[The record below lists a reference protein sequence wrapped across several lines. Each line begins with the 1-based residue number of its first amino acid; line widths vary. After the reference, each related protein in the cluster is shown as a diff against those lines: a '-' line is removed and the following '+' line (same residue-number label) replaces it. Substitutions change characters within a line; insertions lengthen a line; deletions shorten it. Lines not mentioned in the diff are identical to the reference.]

1 MSIAFILRKIIT
13 FRLFINNLL
22 MTAKEFLTSLPEK
35 VPTNKIEGID
45 TLFHFDISGDGG
57 GQYSIK
63 VKDQNIEVQEGL
75 IGEAK
80 CEIKATN
87 QSFVSVL
94 KGELNPMMAVLM
106 GKIKISD
113 KEELI
118 KNAKVF
124 GLM

>member
-1 MSIAFILRKIIT
+1 
-13 FRLFINNLL
+13 
-22 MTAKEFLTSLPEK
+22 MTASEFLTNLPNTVQSERLD
-35 VPTNKIEGID
+35 GID
-45 TLFHFDISGDGG
+45 TLFHFDISGEGG
-57 GQYSIK
+57 GCYSIK
-63 VKDQNIEVQEGL
+63 VQNKEIEVLQGL
-75 IGEAK
+75 HGSPK
-80 CEIKATN
+80 CVITASN

-106 GKIKISD
+106 QKVKISD